1 MGVVSMCVIL
11 RSLSFATFFLSK
23 SVLFSLFCVCVRE
36 RKRTCTET
44 KTGAFQFAIAG
55 GESGEGKTISVCFNY
70 LNNLRLFQN
79 SSFVAWHVCPLP
91 CSILFA
97 FALILG

>member
-11 RSLSFATFFLSK
+11 RSLSFATFFYQK
-23 SVLFSLFCVCVRE
+23 VCYFRYFVCVRE

-91 CSILFA
+91 GSILFA